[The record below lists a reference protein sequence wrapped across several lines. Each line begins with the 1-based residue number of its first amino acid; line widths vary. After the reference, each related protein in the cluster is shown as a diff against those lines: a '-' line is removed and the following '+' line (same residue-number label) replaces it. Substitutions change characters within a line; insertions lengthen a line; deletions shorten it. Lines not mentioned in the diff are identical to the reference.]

1 MTTAINYLTTVARVS
16 EDIGTASKVS
26 STLDT
31 GLDKL
36 EDFLKIPGKL
46 EEKLR
51 VPEKALDL
59 PAVVV
64 VPLSFAPVIGPA
76 VKTINN
82 IADATS
88 DQIEFQADAMEQL
101 DNAWSP
107 LRTIVDVAQVANT
120 VAGAAFKGFAV
131 DHTFRVDEAA
141 LLGTS
146 LGTQTIYS
154 GSQLSS
160 RISEYTD
167 VAEFWFGT
175 KAAVLAP
182 LEAASAALE
191 TAVEELASLLP
202 DLGFVDDVLD
212 AVNSV
217 FAPIAK
223 ALDDLE
229 NLLCVVAEITPAI
242 VVPPVTITPKIV
254 IPPVYVFGVL
264 VPGTGITIPAV
275 VTPGFTIPAV
285 VIDVCAILET
295 IGNQVDV
302 VVSFVEGLVS
312 DALSLIGVDLGGI
325 ANDLQ
330 DLLLTPLQ
338 PVFDALETLRELVD
352 PIIDTLMDLVDDLSD
367 SLAEIVEDLRDV
379 VDLGSLFENRE
390 EGDAGGEANADE
402 MSGTD
407 GEDALFGLS
416 EDDVLNGLDGVD
428 FLFGGIGADTL
439 SGGDGDDEV
448 YGGSGNDMVNG
459 DKGHDLVDG
468 GAGFDFVSGGQGDDT
483 VIGGRGFDIARG
495 GAGADSFVILPGAGV
510 EFIADFQDD
519 VDMLLIEAGMV
530 EGAEAG
536 DALSD
541 SFARTFAGNV
551 ILKLDGGR
559 VILSGVEFDD
569 IVDDI
574 ILI

>member
-1 MTTAINYLTTVARVS
+1 MTTAVNYLTTVARVS
-16 EDIGTASKVS
+16 EDIGTATEVS
-26 STLDT
+26 GTLDT
-31 GLDKL
+31 ALDKL
-36 EDFLKIPGKL
+36 EEFLEIPGKL

-59 PAVVV
+59 PAAVVI
-64 VPLSFAPVIGPA
+64 PLSFAPVIGPA

-88 DQIEFQADAMEQL
+88 DQIEIQADAMEQL
-101 DNAWSP
+101 DDAWSP

-120 VAGAAFKGFAV
+120 VAGTAFKGFAV

-141 LLGTS
+141 LLGAS
-146 LGTQTIYS
+146 LGNQTIYS
-154 GSQLSS
+154 GSELSS

-167 VAEFWFGT
+167 VAEFWFNT
-175 KAAVLAP
+175 KATVMAP
-182 LEAASAALE
+182 LQAASAALE
-191 TAVEELASLLP
+191 NAVAQLVALLP
-202 DLGFVDDVLD
+202 DLGFVDEVLD

-242 VVPPVTITPKIV
+242 VVPPVTITPEIV
-254 IPPVYVFGVL
+254 IPAVYVFGVK

-275 VTPGFTIPAV
+275 ITPGFTIPAV
-285 VIDVCAILET
+285 VVDVCAILET
-295 IGNQVDV
+295 IGDQVDV

-325 ANDLQ
+325 ADDLQ

-338 PVFDALETLRELVD
+338 PIFDALDTLRALVD

-390 EGDAGGEANADE
+390 EGDAGGEAIADD
-402 MSGTD
+402 MDGTE
-407 GEDALFGLS
+407 GEDALFGLG
-416 EDDVLNGLDGVD
+416 EDDILNGLGGTD
-428 FLFGGIGADTL
+428 FLFGGVGEDTL
-439 SGGDGDDEV
+439 SGGEGNDEV
-448 YGGSGNDMVNG
+448 FGGFGNDTVNG
-459 DKGHDLVDG
+459 DEGNDLVDG
-468 GAGFDFVSGGQGDDT
+468 GAGFDFVSGGGGDDT
-483 VIGGRGFDIARG
+483 VIGGRGFDISRG
-495 GAGADSFVILPGAGV
+495 GSGADSFVILEGTGV
-510 EFIADFQDD
+510 EYIADFEDN
-519 VDMLLIEAGMV
+519 VDLLLISADLV

-536 DALSD
+536 DVLSED
-541 SFARTFAGNV
+541 AARSFAGNL
-551 ILKLDGGR
+551 ILKFDGAR
-559 VILSGVEFDD
+559 VILTGVEFDD

-574 ILI
+574 VLI